1 MPLTRHRA
9 TRRVSRATATRLF
22 ALLEE
27 QLKLNPSLV
36 RLFKMFFVFVL
47 LWHWVGCLW
56 LFVFQMEYVDVELAE
71 LIGRA
76 AIARARVESVPNDC
90 DDAGRCNE
98 WVPPLYILGMPL
110 GSANL
115 PTSRTA
121 RAHCAAHAFWDPRRK
136 QSRTTSIS
144 GCTRSTGRWR

>member
-1 MPLTRHRA
+1 MPLTRCRAARRA
-9 TRRVSRATATRLF
+9 TNATATRLF

-76 AIARARVESVPNDC
+76 AIAGAATSSATADARPRAPRSHKYAAA
-90 DDAGRCNE
+90 AGPLRAAAE
-98 WVPPLYILGMPL
+98 TEARTPPGALAPPLLPL
-110 GSANL
+110 
-115 PTSRTA
+115 
-121 RAHCAAHAFWDPRRK
+121 F
-136 QSRTTSIS
+136 
-144 GCTRSTGRWR
+144 